1 MAIEINDLPVELIEQ
16 IFEFVAISDLF
27 NLRLTC
33 KKMQTIIAHVKI
45 KELVFDADGAKKVY
59 YHTNRPKVNVINVQ
73 RYSSKLN
80 LLQSQS
86 FNLKHLERL
95 SIDSLDGDKF
105 VIENLNKFVS
115 RLVQLE
121 IHHCK
126 GCEGKLSLPNLSV
139 LNLNTIY
146 SSHLVLDAPKL
157 SVLCCKINIDLLELP
172 QPDCIKHLEI
182 YAFKDKVF
190 SFVNLEC
197 LKLDHADHN
206 DFRHFFAQNI
216 LQKLSKLKEIT
227 FQMAE
232 FEDEY
237 FYYTMESIRNLLNDK
252 KKLGRTLKIS
262 FKDRLI
268 LDEEQIANIRPID
281 FFDDLVD
288 SDTTSDRESES
299 LSDYVYYDDL
309 DGDYDD
315 FSDFSFNDY

>member
-115 RLVQLE
+115 
-121 IHHCK
+121 
-126 GCEGKLSLPNLSV
+126 
-139 LNLNTIY
+139 
-146 SSHLVLDAPKL
+146 
-157 SVLCCKINIDLLELP
+157 
-172 QPDCIKHLEI
+172 
-182 YAFKDKVF
+182 
-190 SFVNLEC
+190 
-197 LKLDHADHN
+197 
-206 DFRHFFAQNI
+206 
-216 LQKLSKLKEIT
+216 
-227 FQMAE
+227 
-232 FEDEY
+232 
-237 FYYTMESIRNLLNDK
+237 
-252 KKLGRTLKIS
+252 
-262 FKDRLI
+262 
-268 LDEEQIANIRPID
+268 
-281 FFDDLVD
+281 
-288 SDTTSDRESES
+288 
-299 LSDYVYYDDL
+299 
-309 DGDYDD
+309 
-315 FSDFSFNDY
+315 